1 MISGRNEFA
10 EARAAE
16 HERALV
22 QGHRAALVV
31 AANASDPEDCR
42 SLLMMLGLTP
52 DAEHAEEPV
61 TS

>member
-1 MISGRNEFA
+1 MIHGRNEFA
-10 EARAAE
+10 EARALE

-31 AANASDPEDCR
+31 AANAVDPDDCR

-52 DAEHAEEPV
+52 DADTAGEPA